1 MTKSPRRLGLKFS
14 LKQTPQRQPD
24 DIVPIFQRWIQEH
37 TVDGM
42 LIDVIDY
49 KHVPEG
55 PGVLLIADEGDYA
68 YDLGDGEIGLNYIR
82 KRAIPDD
89 LADALRLTF
98 HHALKAAIALEAD
111 APGDIVFDYASA
123 KISFLDRMRYRND
136 PAVFDA
142 LRAELAEILSAI
154 YGSPGS
160 SPAPTKIRGASSPS
174 NATYRQRM
182 SMRTRWKND
191 WLKAGSPSSA

>member
-1 MTKSPRRLGLKFS
+1 MTKSPSRLGLKFS

-89 LADALRLTF
+89 LAAALRLTF

-123 KISFLDRMRYRND
+123 KISFLDRMQYRND

-154 YGSPGS
+154 YRA
-160 SPAPTKIRGASSPS
+160 PAVISRAYEDPRRLFAVQCHVP
-174 NATYRQRM
+174 ATDVDAHALEKRLAESWQ
-182 SMRTRWKND
+182 SV
-191 WLKAGSPSSA
+191 